1 MGDEKK
7 LRRHAWHLMSLSSG
21 FQVVAFLGWIF
32 TAMIGSG
39 ADEGAPLLFLSPMWR
54 QWIELSNPSF
64 LTILVA
70 KFPEWLGA
78 FWALYRLRRLGK
90 VLSVEAPISAP
101 VADSF
106 AKLGDAVGWLMLL
119 TAFGGPIAGGL
130 MVSNDQG
137 GPVIPLGL
145 SGILLFGAMILVLK
159 TIAIVIRQACRI
171 DAENRSFV

>member
-21 FQVVAFLGWIF
+21 FQVIAFVGWIF

-78 FWALYRLRRLGK
+78 FWPCTGYAGLERCCPWKRRFR
-90 VLSVEAPISAP
+90 P
-101 VADSF
+101 
-106 AKLGDAVGWLMLL
+106 
-119 TAFGGPIAGGL
+119 
-130 MVSNDQG
+130 
-137 GPVIPLGL
+137 
-145 SGILLFGAMILVLK
+145 
-159 TIAIVIRQACRI
+159 R
-171 DAENRSFV
+171 